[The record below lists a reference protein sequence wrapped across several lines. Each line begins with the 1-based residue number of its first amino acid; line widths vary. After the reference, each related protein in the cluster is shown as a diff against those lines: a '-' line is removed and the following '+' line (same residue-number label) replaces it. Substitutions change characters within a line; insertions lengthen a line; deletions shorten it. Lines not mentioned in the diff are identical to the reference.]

1 MKRKKIKVMS
11 KLNDFEKFLINEGLD
26 KVQADMIA
34 EIQKTEQ
41 SGKSP
46 IMTAGFVEMTIGD
59 LKLKMKLKK

>member
-1 MKRKKIKVMS
+1 MS

-59 LKLKMKLKK
+59 LKLKM

>member
-1 MKRKKIKVMS
+1 MS